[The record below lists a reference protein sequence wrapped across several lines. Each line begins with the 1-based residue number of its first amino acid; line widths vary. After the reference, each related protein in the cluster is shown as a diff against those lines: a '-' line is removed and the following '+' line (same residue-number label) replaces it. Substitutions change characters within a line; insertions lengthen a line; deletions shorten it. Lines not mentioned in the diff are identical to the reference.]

1 MFNCM
6 IHNGAVKTEPNRTI
20 TRLRKIIKKTQ
31 PQFATM
37 LGVSKDTIVSV
48 ENGRNRLTSRLA
60 KRIYIA
66 TGALPSSLEANTG
79 EVLAQDHAT
88 RGPVMPY
95 TKDYFE
101 HWRKTAMGVT
111 DNDPESRDKAAESM
125 FDLTKDRIEVLL
137 VAATRS
143 GFTDRDRF
151 PAVLQSLDE
160 WIETTYHDFA
170 LATEVDA
177 VIRERTY
184 EKGKGSF
191 TVGMVRQ
198 CIAAGGPYHFRFKD
212 SKKLQDS
219 DEVELEYEFYYKWTD
234 EVATFPRPERI
245 KPQPGETRPWD
256 FSSLFEKKALP
267 PA

>member
-1 MFNCM
+1 M
-6 IHNGAVKTEPNRTI
+6 IHNGTVKTEPNRTI
-20 TRLRKIIKKTQ
+20 TRLRKIIEKTQ
-31 PQFATM
+31 EQFALM

-48 ENGRNRLTSRLA
+48 ENGRNRLTPRLA

-79 EVLAQDHAT
+79 EVLAQDHTT

-95 TKDYFE
+95 TKDYFD
-101 HWRKTAMGVT
+101 HWRKIAMGVVG
-111 DNDPESRDKAAESM
+111 DDPVSRDKAAESM

-137 VAATRS
+137 VAATRW
-143 GFTDRDRF
+143 GITNRDRF

-160 WIETTYHDFA
+160 WIEATYHDFG
-170 LATEVDA
+170 LAAEVDA

-191 TVGMVRQ
+191 TVGVVRQ
-198 CIAAGGPYHFRFKD
+198 CIAAGGPYHFKFED
-212 SKKLQDS
+212 SKKLLDS
-219 DEVELEYEFYYKWTD
+219 DQVELEYEFYYKWTD
-234 EVATFPRPERI
+234 EVATFPRPARI
-245 KPQPGETRPWD
+245 KPPTQPTRPWD

>member
-1 MFNCM
+1 M
-6 IHNGAVKTEPNRTI
+6 IQNDEMKTEPNRTI
-20 TRLRKIIKKTQ
+20 TKLRKIIEKTQ
-31 PQFATM
+31 EQFAVM

-66 TGALPSSLEANTG
+66 TGALPSSLEDNTG

-95 TKDYFE
+95 TKDYFDR
-101 HWRKTAMGVT
+101 WRKIAMGVVG
-111 DNDPESRDKAAESM
+111 DDPVSRDKTAESM

-137 VAATRS
+137 VAATRP
-143 GFTDRDRF
+143 GITDRDRF

-160 WIETTYHDFA
+160 WIDATYHDFG
-170 LATEVDA
+170 LAAEVDA

-198 CIAAGGPYHFRFKD
+198 CIAEGGPCHFRFKD

-219 DEVELEYEFYYKWTD
+219 DKVELEYEFYYKWTD
-234 EVATFPRPERI
+234 EMSVFPRPKRI
-245 KPQPGETRPWD
+245 KPKPQKTRPWD
-256 FSSLFEKKALP
+256 FSSLFKDKALQQG
-267 PA
+267 

>member
-1 MFNCM
+1 M
-6 IHNGAVKTEPNRTI
+6 IQNDEMKTEPNRTI
-20 TRLRKIIKKTQ
+20 TKLRKIIEKTQ
-31 PQFATM
+31 EQFAVM

-66 TGALPSSLEANTG
+66 TGALPSSLEDNTG

-95 TKDYFE
+95 TKDYFDR
-101 HWRKTAMGVT
+101 WRKIAMGVVG
-111 DNDPESRDKAAESM
+111 DDPVSRDKTAESM

-137 VAATRS
+137 VAATCP
-143 GFTDRDRF
+143 GITDRDRF

-160 WIETTYHDFA
+160 WIDATYHDFG
-170 LATEVDA
+170 LAAEVDA

-198 CIAAGGPYHFRFKD
+198 CIAEGGPCHFRFKD

-219 DEVELEYEFYYKWTD
+219 DKVELEYEFYYKWTD
-234 EVATFPRPERI
+234 EMSVFPRPKRI
-245 KPQPGETRPWD
+245 KPKPQKTRPWD
-256 FSSLFEKKALP
+256 FSSLFKDKALQQG
-267 PA
+267 